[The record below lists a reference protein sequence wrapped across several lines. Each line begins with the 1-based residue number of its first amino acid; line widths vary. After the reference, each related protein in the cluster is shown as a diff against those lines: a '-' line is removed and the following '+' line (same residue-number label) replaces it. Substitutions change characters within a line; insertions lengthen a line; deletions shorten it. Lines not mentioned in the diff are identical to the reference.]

1 MGKTTIADIARLAG
15 LSSATVDRALNGR
28 AGVSPANRQ
37 RVLQA
42 AKELGYLPSEGTVHL
57 PSRPAHLEFLIPFGQ
72 NAFMRDVTNSITEFA
87 ARLPLVATCNIIPL
101 DGIEPRDL
109 VHGLEAISL
118 QTEGVGLIAI
128 DHPKSRQAIRQL
140 VGSGVRVVT
149 IASDVLSTTRS
160 AYVGVDNR
168 IAGRTAAQLMG
179 MMAGPDGGSVALF
192 VGSRAF
198 HGHQERENGF
208 RSLLEEQFPHLR
220 ILSVMETGEDSKQSR
235 ALATEI
241 LSTSDDLV
249 GLYCMGAGRKGIVD
263 ALGRETTNR
272 RPFVVMHDL
281 TESSRIW
288 LANDLIDVVI
298 DQNARLVGEQ
308 AVIHLLGSIATSSR
322 LLPFKAIEPR
332 IILRENIPSG
342 RLSS

>member
-1 MGKTTIADIARLAG
+1 MGKTTIADIGKLAG

-101 DGIEPRDL
+101 NGIDPEDL
-109 VHGLEAISL
+109 VGGLESMSL
-118 QTEGVGLIAI
+118 RTEGVGLIAI
-128 DHPKSRQAIRQL
+128 DHPKTRHAIRQL
-140 VGSGVRVVT
+140 VDSGVRVVT

-179 MMAGPDGGSVALF
+179 LMAGQASGSVALF

-198 HGHQERENGF
+198 HGHQERESGF
-208 RSLLEEQFPHLR
+208 RSFLQEHCPQLK
-220 ILSVMETGEDSKQSR
+220 ILSVIETGEDSKRSR
-235 ALATEI
+235 ALATGI
-241 LSTSDDLV
+241 LNSTEDLV
-249 GLYCMGAGRKGIVD
+249 GMYCVGAGRKGIVD
-263 ALGRETTNR
+263 ALDGRTSGQ
-272 RPFVVMHDL
+272 RPFVIMHDL
-281 TESSRIW
+281 TDNSQLW
-288 LANDLIDVVI
+288 LTNDLIDV
-298 DQNARLVGEQ
+298 
-308 AVIHLLGSIATSSR
+308 
-322 LLPFKAIEPR
+322 
-332 IILRENIPSG
+332 
-342 RLSS
+342 